1 MKHSDI
7 ISAQISDALPPI
19 LDGVAHTVVNYA
31 KMINEHY
38 GKAYTIGPRVGR
50 AEFTEQD
57 IRCRSIPIPRSRPY
71 RLMVPW
77 ADRQFL
83 RTIDRLPLDIVHA
96 HSPFVS
102 GSIAL
107 RLARK
112 HNIPLVTTLH
122 SKYRD
127 DFKKYV
133 ISDKIA
139 DMLVRR
145 VCRFY
150 ENSDDVWVPNNATG
164 LTLREYG
171 YEGPYHVVYNG
182 VDFTPPTQ
190 SQIAEMRVRISR
202 DHSIPESGKILSF
215 VGQMSWKKNIR
226 LILVALH
233 ELSKKRRDV
242 HMLFVGE
249 GPDLKAVHEFTRKLG
264 LEKHIHFL
272 GRISDRKELM
282 AVYAA
287 SDIFLFPSVYDNDPL
302 VVKEA
307 AACSTPS
314 LLVRGANA
322 AELVR
327 DDENG
332 FLIDHDSGACAS
344 RLNMVLD
351 NRQLLQASGVQAR
364 HTIYRSWET
373 VAEEVVDRYRY
384 LIDKVTKS

>member
-38 GKAYTIGPRVGR
+38 GKAYTIGPRVGK
-50 AEFTEQD
+50 AEFTELD

-77 ADRQFL
+77 ADRHFL
-83 RTIDRLPLDIVHA
+83 RTIDQLPLDIVHA

-102 GSIAL
+102 GSIAQ
-107 RLARK
+107 RLARI

-133 ISDKIA
+133 ISEKIA

-171 YEGPYHVVYNG
+171 YDGPYYVMPNG
-182 VDFTPPTQ
+182 VDFEYIDRSEKQ
-190 SQIAEMRVRISR
+190 RLAKHAAELF
-202 DHSIPESGKILSF
+202 HIPQDVHVLSF
-215 VGQMSWKKNIR
+215 VGQMSWKKNLAFTIE
-226 LILVALH
+226 ALTYV
-233 ELSKKRRDV
+233 SRKRKDFL
-242 HMLFVGE
+242 MLFVGE
-249 GPDLKAVHEFTRKLG
+249 GPDQAAVRNEIRRRGLDPYVRFLGRVDERKHLKAVYA
-264 LEKHIHFL
+264 
-272 GRISDRKELM
+272 ISEL
-282 AVYAA
+282 
-287 SDIFLFPSVYDNDPL
+287 FLFPSIYDTDSL

-307 AACSTPS
+307 AACRTPS
-314 LLVRGANA
+314 VFLRNTHAASPITDKKNGFIIIDNA
-322 AELVR
+322 ADYGARLDR
-327 DDENG
+327 LLN
-332 FLIDHDSGACAS
+332 DSK
-344 RLNMVLD
+344 
-351 NRQLLQASGVQAR
+351 LLADVGDAALS
-364 HTIYRSWET
+364 TIYRSWET
-373 VAEEVVDRYRY
+373 VAEEVVDRYQY